1 MAGLFSSFNKSRLFE
16 VDTTDFEYKSL
27 EELYAEFGPDE
38 IYTLRGIWINSKG
51 LYGDAPVAATDEFYV
66 NFPAHMTGATISI
79 LGDKKCVAAINNGK
93 CGFRIVTYVKSK
105 YNKTCY
111 SIEWVDID

>member
-1 MAGLFSSFNKSRLFE
+1 MAGLFSNFNKARLFD
-16 VDTTDFEYKSL
+16 VDTTDFQYKSL

-38 IYTLRGIWINSKG
+38 IYTIKGIWINSKG
-51 LYGDAPVAATDEFYV
+51 IYDDAPVVATEDFYV
-66 NFPAHMTGATISI
+66 NFPAHLTGVSKAII
-79 LGDKKCVAAINNGK
+79 EDKKCISAINNGK
-93 CGFRIVTYVKSK
+93 CGFKIVTYVKSK